1 MRKDEHQMSNL
12 DQYKKDL
19 ASLGSAAW
27 PARARAA
34 RQGAF
39 VAERNDPV
47 SFTLEQS
54 NQPVSLAAKRNV

>member
-1 MRKDEHQMSNL
+1 MTLLMLYIMSVIAL
-12 DQYKKDL
+12 VVL

-54 NQPVSLAAKRNV
+54 NQPVSLAATRNV